1 MPDTEDLY
9 SPLLKNEWVGCGESV
24 LWARSRAGEARR
36 SEPLKTGFSLSTIRA
51 QTRDRGRI
59 TRGFKRNE
67 PAKTSDSTNLKI
79 YGNIDSN

>member
-1 MPDTEDLY
+1 MADANTAAP
-9 SPLLKNEWVGCGESV
+9 PNISV
-24 LWARSRAGEARR
+24 
-36 SEPLKTGFSLSTIRA
+36 KTGFSLSTIRA